1 MRTAGRRHG
10 CVEKLADYSIVGP
23 VVSVNRHAS
32 WRFVVL
38 LSHRSADQL
47 PAAPTRIHEGVH
59 PGIQG
64 NEDARRR
71 EIL

>member
-1 MRTAGRRHG
+1 M
-10 CVEKLADYSIVGP
+10 CVEKLADYSIVGL

-47 PAAPTRIHEGVH
+47 LAASIRIHGGLH
-59 PGIQG
+59 RGIRG
-64 NEDARRR
+64 NGARRR